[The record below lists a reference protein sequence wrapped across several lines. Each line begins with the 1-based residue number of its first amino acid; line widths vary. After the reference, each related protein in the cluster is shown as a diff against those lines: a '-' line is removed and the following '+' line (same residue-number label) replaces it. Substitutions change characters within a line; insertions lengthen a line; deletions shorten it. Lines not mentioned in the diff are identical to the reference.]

1 MRTTVTL
8 DPDLAVKLKSVA
20 RERGVPFK
28 TALNNALRAG
38 LANAP
43 AQAAPYRMPSR
54 PMGVR
59 PGVELDRAL
68 RLAGD
73 LEDTEILRKV
83 DLRK

>member
-8 DPDLAVKLKSVA
+8 DPDIDARLRQVA

-28 TALNNALRAG
+28 TALNDAVRAG
-38 LANAP
+38 LTGGTADAKRYRVP
-43 AQAAPYRMPSR
+43 ARS
-54 PMGVR
+54 MGVR
-59 PGVELDRAL
+59 PGVDLDRAA

-73 LEDTEILRKV
+73 LEDTEVARKL

>member
-8 DPDLAVKLKSVA
+8 DPDVAAKLKLVA

-38 LANAP
+38 LAGP
-43 AQAAPYRMPSR
+43 PVQATSYRMPAR
-54 PMGVR
+54 PMGQR
-59 PGVELDRAL
+59 SGVELDHAL
-68 RLAGD
+68 RLAGE
-73 LEDTEILRKV
+73 LEDTEILRKL